1 MYLLSRWTEIVFK
14 RNPAKWRN
22 VPMCVSLPI
31 SEKYI
36 PEGPEHN
43 LSLILIPDR
52 MLFIYGT
59 HNMFPDGSGGRM
71 NKYGLQKEAV

>member
-1 MYLLSRWTEIVFK
+1 
-14 RNPAKWRN
+14 
-22 VPMCVSLPI
+22 MCVGLPI

-52 MLFIYGT
+52 MLCLSGT
-59 HNMFPDGSGGRM
+59 HNVFTDGSGDRR